1 MTFVIGFLAGIIL
14 LLAALYTYAR
24 LGYVDF
30 HANQPVSS
38 IEKDQAMAFVHAS
51 TGRNAPETKNPL
63 PSNEADLTAG
73 MELFQSHCAVCHG
86 DINHGSPLAESLYP
100 RAPQFRRQK
109 ADMGETRPSI

>member
-1 MTFVIGFLAGIIL
+1 VSLDSSPNPVGDVI
-14 LLAALYTYAR
+14 
-24 LGYVDF
+24 
-30 HANQPVSS
+30 VSFS
-38 IEKDQAMAFVHAS
+38 L

-63 PSNEADLTAG
+63 PPNEANLTAG
-73 MELFQSHCAVCHG
+73 MEIFQSHCAVCHG